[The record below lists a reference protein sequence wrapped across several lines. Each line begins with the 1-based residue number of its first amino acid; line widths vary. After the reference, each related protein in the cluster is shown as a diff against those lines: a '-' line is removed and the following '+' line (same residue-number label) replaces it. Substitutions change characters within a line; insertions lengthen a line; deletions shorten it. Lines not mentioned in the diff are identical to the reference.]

1 MKYFLLIWV
10 LLFAVSAFS
19 QDIDAT
25 QIKKR
30 MAEIRKTT
38 DWDDPAAAKKANDE
52 IKELSKKLMLSGK
65 NQNPANESDS
75 LKLEQENENI
85 DYKLK
90 LLGQINESVK
100 QGENADIL
108 LGKPIREEIIEKFK
122 EDESPKNITPEFF
135 KEMSVLVIDMSVPT
149 VQRTIDIMENYK
161 SVKTL
166 IITSGK
172 YPVAV
177 NLQYLLSKASKY
189 PLETLFIINFGHFV
203 TKIPEQINQYIHLST
218 FGLFNNKI
226 SQLPQNIN
234 SLKGLDSLFIDLN
247 PISTLFPTINSM
259 KNLKT
264 LGIAKTSISEAEIK
278 KIQALLPKCEVKI
291 K

>member
-1 MKYFLLIWV
+1 MKYFLLIWA

-19 QDIDAT
+19 QDMDAT

-38 DWDDPAAAKKANDE
+38 NWEDPAAAKKANDE

-65 NQNPANESDS
+65 NQNPANEIDS
-75 LKLEQENENI
+75 LKLERVNENI

-90 LLGQINESVK
+90 LLRQINEAVK
-100 QGENADIL
+100 QGENADIS
-108 LGKPIREEIIEKFK
+108 LGKPIREEIVEEYK

-135 KEMSVLVIDMSVPT
+135 KEMSVLVIDMTIPT
-149 VQRTIDIMENYK
+149 VQRTIDVMQNYK
-161 SVKTL
+161 SIKTL

-172 YPVAV
+172 HPVAV
-177 NLQYLLSKASKY
+177 NLQELLMKASKY
-189 PLETLFIINFGHFV
+189 PLENLYILNFDHFV
-203 TKIPEQINQYIHLST
+203 TRIPEQITQFSKLST
-218 FGLFNNKI
+218 LGLFNNKI

-234 SLKGLDSLFIDLN
+234 SIKSLDSLFLDIN
-247 PISTLFPTINSM
+247 PISTLFPAINSM
-259 KNLKT
+259 KNLKI
-264 LGIAKTSISEAEIK
+264 LGIAKTSISDAEIK
-278 KIQALLPKCEVKI
+278 KIQKLLPNCEVKT